1 MFIDLCLCSFKCDQT
16 FFFVAI
22 NGLKICFCFLDGGYG
37 VKKTFVSKFQDH
49 EFVCDDN
56 RKQNKINDDDSEQTG

>member
-1 MFIDLCLCSFKCDQT
+1 MDWK
-16 FFFVAI
+16 FV
-22 NGLKICFCFLDGGYG
+22 FVFLDGGYG